1 MKLAHDMLD
10 QFLLTLWHVFP
21 WLAGMGVV
29 FTLLSRL
36 SPCNK
41 GKDWWEKKGL
51 ATDLAYWVF
60 APVFMRYM
68 RIWVTVMFTIWLF
81 HISDGNQIADF
92 YLHGHGR
99 IAQWP
104 LWVQTIVYLVASDF
118 LLYWSHR
125 IFHRGFLW
133 KYHAVHHASRQVEWL
148 SAARF
153 HPVNLAFGTIAV
165 DIAALLSG
173 FSPDIFLFI
182 GPFNVMTS
190 CFVHANLDW
199 SLGPLRYVLVGPV
212 YHRWHHAMEVRAVN
226 FASTFAV
233 WDLMFATWH
242 MPRGVL
248 PQAYG
253 IDDTR
258 MPEGLL
264 GQLAY
269 PLLQDFKTPA
279 AEPAQAGA

>member
-1 MKLAHDMLD
+1 MKLLHDMLD

-21 WLAGMGVV
+21 WLAGLGLV
-29 FTLLSRL
+29 FAVLSRL
-36 SPCNK
+36 SPCN
-41 GKDWWEKKGL
+41 GGRDWWQKKGL
-51 ATDLAYWVF
+51 GTDLAYWVF

-68 RIWVTVMFTIWLF
+68 RIWVTVLFTIWLF
-81 HISDGNQIADF
+81 GISDGNQIADF

-99 IAQWP
+99 IAQLP
-104 LWVQTIVYLVASDF
+104 LWLQTAVYLVASDF

-125 IFHRGFLW
+125 AFHRGFLW
-133 KYHAVHHASRQVEWL
+133 KYHAVHHTSQDVEWL

-153 HPVNLAFGTIAV
+153 HPVNLAFGTVAV

-173 FSPDIFLFI
+173 FSPDIYLFV
-182 GPFNVMTS
+182 GPFNVITS

-212 YHRWHHAMEVRAVN
+212 YHRWHHATEPVGKN

-233 WDLMFATWH
+233 WDLMFGTWY
-242 MPRGVL
+242 MPKGAL
-248 PQAYG
+248 PRAYG

-264 GQLAY
+264 GQLVY
-269 PLLQDFKTPA
+269 PLVQDFRPA
-279 AEPAQAGA
+279 VESAEASA